1 MRMRSNTV
9 PIEMGKN
16 VCLVVMIYF
25 FADQEQTVIHDT
37 LFPQKSGV
45 GFNRAHDSIP
55 VLLSEQE
62 MQLEGITTLVMLVNE
77 VALVVVLSFVH
88 AGASFYLTVTFF
100 ELFAG
105 FWL

>member
-1 MRMRSNTV
+1 
-9 PIEMGKN
+9 
-16 VCLVVMIYF
+16 
-25 FADQEQTVIHDT
+25 
-37 LFPQKSGV
+37 
-45 GFNRAHDSIP
+45 
-55 VLLSEQE
+55 
-62 MQLEGITTLVMLVNE
+62 MQLEGVPALIMLVNE